1 MLTKSE
7 LKALWKSED
16 FRPLKRLG
24 QNFLIDKNVK
34 DKILRNLDLNPDDTI
49 IEIGSGFG
57 ELTFDLARFVRRVFA
72 IEKDK
77 KIVGILKGIFELP
90 PNVALIEKDFL
101 DVDIKKIA
109 AHKKVIIYGNI
120 PYYITSP
127 IIEKLFD
134 NISLI
139 KSIYLVVQREIAD
152 RILARPGSRDIG
164 RLSLYVQYYTEP
176 KRLFKIGKGVF
187 YPSPK
192 VESVLL
198 KLVVL
203 KKKKVYVKDEN
214 LFFKVIK
221 NAYGQRRKTILNSL
235 LAEGLDKGALSR
247 ILKRAKLNPKARAE
261 ELSLQD
267 FARLTNEVK
276 LFQAKVIV

>member
-34 DKILRNLDLNPDDTI
+34 DKILRNLELDPEDTL
-49 IEIGSGFG
+49 IEIGTGFG
-57 ELTFDLARFVRRVFA
+57 ELTFDLAKSTGAVFA
-72 IEKDK
+72 IEKDR
-77 KIVGILKGIFELP
+77 KIVVLLKNIFELP
-90 PNVALIEKDFL
+90 PNVTLIEEDFL

-109 AHKKVIIYGNI
+109 THKKIIIYGNI

-139 KSIYLVVQREIAD
+139 KDIYLVVQREIAD
-152 RILARPGSRDIG
+152 RMLAMPGTRDMG

-176 KRLFKIGKGVF
+176 KRLFKIKRESF
-187 YPSPK
+187 YPVPQ
-192 VESVLL
+192 VESVFL
-198 KLVVL
+198 KLAVL
-203 KKKKVYVKDEN
+203 KKKKAYVKDEN
-214 LFFKVIK
+214 LFFKIIK
-221 NAYGQRRKTILNSL
+221 NAYSQRRKAIRNSL
-235 LAEGLDKGALSR
+235 SAEGLDKEALSR
-247 ILKRAKLNPKARAE
+247 ILNRARLNPSARAE
-261 ELSLQD
+261 DLSLLD
-267 FARLTNEVK
+267 FARLANEI
-276 LFQAKVIV
+276 ANGT